1 MLHAVI
7 DGLQPVLGGHD
18 PVSHVLPGHLYAS
31 SLPLFLLTVE
41 GNGHNVLL
49 FNDMCYCRRR
59 SNTARE
65 SPVWFRCFDHN
76 GSRAISVIL
85 AVAAGVNILHML
97 SNGKLGRHHDQLFG
111 NLLADDMPFMAAG
124 TGQLFLGKAVFNHG
138 LGQAFEADTFLFL
151 ALGTLVGGHRDQLR
165 LRSKGLCV

>member
-1 MLHAVI
+1 M
-7 DGLQPVLGGHD
+7 LGGHD

-31 SLPLFLLTVE
+31 SLPLFLLPVE

-59 SNTARE
+59 SNTARD
-65 SPVWFRCFDHN
+65 SAVWLRCFAHS
-76 GSRAISVIL
+76 GSRAISVNL
-85 AVAAGVNILHML
+85 AVAAGVNKLHKH
-97 SNGKLGRHHDQLFG
+97 SDGKQGRHHNQNIG

-124 TGQLFLGKAVFNHG
+124 TGQHFLGKEELNHG

-151 ALGTLVGGHRDQLR
+151 ALGTLVGGHRDQLL

>member
-1 MLHAVI
+1 M
-7 DGLQPVLGGHD
+7 
-18 PVSHVLPGHLYAS
+18 
-31 SLPLFLLTVE
+31 
-41 GNGHNVLL
+41 
-49 FNDMCYCRRR
+49 
-59 SNTARE
+59 
-65 SPVWFRCFDHN
+65 
-76 GSRAISVIL
+76 IL